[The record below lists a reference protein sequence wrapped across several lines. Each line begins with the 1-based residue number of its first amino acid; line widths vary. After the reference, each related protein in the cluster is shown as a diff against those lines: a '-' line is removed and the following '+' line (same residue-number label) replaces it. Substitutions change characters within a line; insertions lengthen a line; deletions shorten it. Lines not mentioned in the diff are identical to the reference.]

1 LSVTVSGMDEWETV
15 LAKAD
20 ADVIPRARDV
30 VSKGALNVKED
41 WRERWSGLK
50 HAPSLQYAVTYD
62 TAEEGTRLSA
72 EIGPDKDK
80 RQGALGNLLE
90 FGSVNNAPHPAGSP
104 ALDVEQ
110 PRFEKAIEDLGLQLL
125 EGK

>member
-15 LAKAD
+15 LAKANE
-20 ADVIPRARDV
+20 DVTPEARKV
-30 VSKGALNVKED
+30 VSKGALNIKND
-41 WRERWSGLK
+41 WRRRWSGFRY
-50 HAPSLQYAVTYD
+50 APALPYAVTYD

-90 FGSVNNAPHPAGSP
+90 FGSVNNAPRPAGSP
-104 ALDVEQ
+104 ALDAEQ
-110 PRFEKAIEDLGLQLL
+110 PRFERAIEDLGLQLL
-125 EGK
+125 EEK

>member
-1 LSVTVSGMDEWETV
+1 MGVTVTGADEWEAQ
-15 LAKAD
+15 LDKA
-20 ADVIPRARDV
+20 VEELIPEARKV
-30 VSKGALNVKED
+30 VSKGALNIKEE
-41 WRERWSGLK
+41 WRRRWSGFR
-50 HAPSLQYAVTYD
+50 HAPALPYAVTYD

-90 FGSVNNAPHPAGSP
+90 FGSPNNAPHPAGSP
-104 ALDVEQ
+104 ALDAEQ
-110 PRFEKAIEDLGLQLL
+110 PRFEKAIENLGLQLL